1 MVASE
6 KGYGTKALY
15 IFLQGKGTY
24 SARQHW
30 LSEHFAHAEHAL
42 ALQVQACQMR

>member
-6 KGYGTKALY
+6 KVYGTKALY

-24 SARQHW
+24 YVRQHW
-30 LSEHFAHAEHAL
+30 LSEHFARPEHAL
-42 ALQVQACQMR
+42 ALQGQACQMR